1 MLVKKVRGVVIS
13 FPSKELM
20 DEILKE
26 ANVKP
31 EEIEEI
37 NDNDNKK
44 IILFFFIIFFFFYFL
59 PVIY

>member
-26 ANVKP
+26 ANIKP

-37 NDNDNKK
+37 NDNDNKR
-44 IILFFFIIFFFFYFL
+44 
-59 PVIY
+59 